1 MRSLAKYAFINA
13 KVRAKLGQFLSQKQ
27 IAQMKTAD
35 SLDGVYD
42 VLRNT
47 VYSDIFEKI
56 DASYNIKDVELLL
69 LKREIASYFELLKYA
84 KGNIREIIFTLLSKY
99 EVENLKLLLRLWH
112 KKGEAFEEK
121 LIYREKICHY
131 IPIEKIL
138 KAENIEEIILL
149 LEKTPYKKP
158 IWDMRD
164 RYKLQN
170 LPFFLEVALDI
181 DFYRRLWEKIDR
193 LSGADRKIAAKLT
206 GIEIDIQ
213 NINWVLRFK
222 HYYNLPIAEIMNYL
236 IPNGFQVTEDFVRRA
251 YVSKDSR
258 ELLTGLLTRYYQRI
272 PTLKPTKEI
281 ISNLRMLES
290 ILWQFLINEI
300 KRALQGFPF
309 TIGTIIAYLKM
320 RKIEFSNIVSILNGK
335 KYNLSAEKIE
345 ESLIY
350 I

>member
-1 MRSLAKYAFINA
+1 MRSLTKYAFINA
-13 KVRAKLGQFLSQKQ
+13 KVRGKLGQFLSQKE

-35 SLDGVYD
+35 SLDGVYNI
-42 VLRNT
+42 LRDS

-56 DASYNIKDVELLL
+56 DASYNIKNVELLL
-69 LKREIASYFELLKYA
+69 LKKEIASYFELLKYA

-112 KKGEAFEEK
+112 KKAEPFEEK
-121 LIYREKICHY
+121 LIYREKICHN
-131 IPIEKIL
+131 ISVEKIL

-158 IWDMRD
+158 IWDMRE

-181 DFYRRLWEKIDR
+181 DFYRRLWKKIDC
-193 LSGADRKIAAKLT
+193 LSAADRKIAAKLT

-213 NINWVLRFK
+213 NINWVLRFR
-222 HYYNLPIAEIMNYL
+222 HYYNLPVGEILNYL
-236 IPNGFQVTEDFVRRA
+236 IPNGLQVTEDFVRRA